1 MSKLNIAGLYKY
13 LIQHGNTQTN
23 ITNTSTNKI
32 FLMGRKHLIDLTWNG
47 SVENGPY
54 FGARN
59 TPPYGDSSVR
69 VHECIHHLLC
79 FL

>member
-13 LIQHGNTQTN
+13 HIQHGNTQTN

-32 FLMGRKHLIDLTWNG
+32 FLMGRKQLIDLTWNG

-54 FGARN
+54 SGARN
-59 TPPYGDSSVR
+59 TLPNRDSSVR

>member
-1 MSKLNIAGLYKY
+1 
-13 LIQHGNTQTN
+13 
-23 ITNTSTNKI
+23 
-32 FLMGRKHLIDLTWNG
+32 MGRKHLIDLTWNG

>member
-1 MSKLNIAGLYKY
+1 VSKLNIAGLYKY

-32 FLMGRKHLIDLTWNG
+32 FLMGRKQLIDLTWNG

-54 FGARN
+54 SGARN
-59 TPPYGDSSVR
+59 TLPNRDSSVR

>member
-32 FLMGRKHLIDLTWNG
+32 FLMGRKQLIDLTWNG

-54 FGARN
+54 SGARN
-59 TPPYGDSSVR
+59 TLPNRDSSVR

-79 FL
+79 LL